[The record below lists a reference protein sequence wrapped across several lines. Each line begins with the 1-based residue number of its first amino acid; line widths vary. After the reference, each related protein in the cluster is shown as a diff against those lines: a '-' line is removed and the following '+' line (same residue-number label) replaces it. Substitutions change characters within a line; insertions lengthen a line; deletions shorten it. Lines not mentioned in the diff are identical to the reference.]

1 METITDKRFK
11 KRRGGGSSNPI
22 VFHDYEGFL
31 AKFKENPKTT
41 DECWT
46 PKDVYEA
53 VLKYVGEIYP
63 LEGKQILR
71 PFYPGGDYEH
81 AEYPSD
87 GVVVD
92 NPPFSM
98 FTKICR
104 FYVERN
110 IPFFLF
116 GPALTILSCCK
127 YGATAVVIG
136 RQIKFTNGANVP
148 CNFASNLFGSLTAIT
163 SPRLSELIEA
173 SPSQDTKVRLPKYI
187 YPDNLLSV
195 SDLKIMAR
203 GNVDFQVERDS
214 CVQIRNLVSMPKG
227 KGLFGEHL
235 LLSSAKAE
243 AKAEAKVEAEHR
255 IPVPLSPAELDII
268 RKLDSKDIKR

>member
-1 METITDKRFK
+1 METITDKRLK
-11 KRRGGGSSNPI
+11 KRRGGGSMNPI

-31 AKFKENPKTT
+31 AKFTENPKTT

-98 FTKICR
+98 FTKICC
-104 FYVERN
+104 FYMEHN

-116 GPALTILSCCK
+116 GPALTIFSCCK
-127 YGATAVVIG
+127 YGATAVVID
-136 RQIKFTNGANVP
+136 RHLKFTNGANVP
-148 CNFASNLFGSLTAIT
+148 CNFASNLFGNLMATT

-173 SPSQDTKVRLPKYI
+173 CPSQNTKVHLPKYI

-195 SDLKIMAR
+195 SDLQIMAR
-203 GNVDFQVERDS
+203 GGVEFCVDSEH
-214 CVQIRNLVSMPKG
+214 CVVVRNLVAMPKG
-227 KGLFGEHL
+227 KSLFGVHL
-235 LLSSAKAE
+235 LLSSAKAS
-243 AKAEAKVEAEHR
+243 AKASAENR
-255 IPVPLSPAELDII
+255 IPIPLSPAELDII
-268 RKLDSKDIKR
+268 SKLDSKDIKR

>member
-1 METITDKRFK
+1 METITDKCFK
-11 KRRGGGSSNPI
+11 KRRGGESMNPI

-31 AKFKENPKTT
+31 AKFTENPKTT

-53 VLKYVGEIYP
+53 VLEYVGEIYP

-104 FYVERN
+104 FYMERN

-116 GPALTILSCCK
+116 GPALTIFSCCK

-148 CNFASNLFGSLTAIT
+148 CNFASNLFGNLTAT
-163 SPRLSELIEA
+163 ASLRLSELIEA
-173 SPSQDTKVRLPKYI
+173 CPSQDTKVNLPKYI

-195 SDLKIMAR
+195 SDLQIMAR
-203 GNVDFQVERDS
+203 GGVEFCVDSEH
-214 CVQIRNLVSMPKG
+214 CVVVRNLVAMPKG
-227 KGLFGEHL
+227 KSLFGGHL
-235 LLSSAKAE
+235 LLSSAKAS
-243 AKAEAKVEAEHR
+243 AKASAENR
-255 IPVPLSPAELDII
+255 IPIPLSPAELDII
-268 RKLDSKDIKR
+268 SKLDSKDIKR

>member
-11 KRRGGGSSNPI
+11 KRRGGSMNPI
-22 VFHDYEGFL
+22 VFYDYEGFL

-53 VLKYVGEIYP
+53 VLKYVGEIYS

-98 FTKICR
+98 FTRICR
-104 FYVERN
+104 FYMEHN

-116 GPALTILSCCK
+116 GPALTIFSCCK
-127 YGATAVVIG
+127 HGSTAVVIG
-136 RQIKFTNGANVP
+136 RRIRFTNGADVP
-148 CNFASNLFGSLTAIT
+148 CNFASNLFGNILATTA
-163 SPRLSELIEA
+163 PRLDELIEMC
-173 SPSQDTKVRLPKYI
+173 PSQDVKVGLPKYN

-195 SDLKIMAR
+195 SDLQTITR
-203 GNVDFQVERDS
+203 GGVTFQVERDS
-214 CVQIRNLVSMPKG
+214 CVQIRRLAYMPKG
-227 KGLFGEHL
+227 KGLFGDHF
-235 LLSSAKAE
+235 LLSSAKAKAK
-243 AKAEAKVEAEHR
+243 AKAEAENC

-268 RKLDSKDIKR
+268 SKLDSKDIKR

>member
-1 METITDKRFK
+1 METITDKRLK
-11 KRRGGGSSNPI
+11 KRRGEKSMNPI

-98 FTKICR
+98 FIKICR
-104 FYVERN
+104 FYMEHN
-110 IPFFLF
+110 IPFFIF
-116 GPALTILSCCK
+116 GPALTISSCCK
-127 YGATAVVIG
+127 HGATAVVIG
-136 RQIKFTNGANVP
+136 RHIKFTNGADVP
-148 CNFASNLFGSLTAIT
+148 CNFASNLFGNILAATA
-163 SPRLSELIEA
+163 PRLDKLIEA
-173 SPSQDTKVRLPKYI
+173 CPSQDVKVGLPKYI

-195 SDLKIMAR
+195 SDLQIITR
-203 GNVDFQVERDS
+203 GDVTFQVERDS
-214 CVQIRNLVSMPKG
+214 CVLIRRLAYMPKG
-227 KGLFGEHL
+227 KPLFGDHF
-235 LLSSAKAE
+235 LLSSAKAKAK
-243 AKAEAKVEAEHR
+243 AKAENR

-268 RKLDSKDIKR
+268 SKLNSKDIKR

>member
-1 METITDKRFK
+1 M
-11 KRRGGGSSNPI
+11 NPI
-22 VFHDYEGFL
+22 VFHDYEDFL
-31 AKFKENPKTT
+31 AKFTENPKTT

-92 NPPFSM
+92 NPPFSC

-104 FYVERN
+104 FYTERN

-116 GPALTILSCCK
+116 GPALTIFSCCK
-127 YGATAVVIG
+127 HGATAVVIG
-136 RQIKFTNGANVP
+136 RHIKFTNGANVP
-148 CNFASNLFGSLTAIT
+148 CNFASNLFGNLMATT

-173 SPSQDTKVRLPKYI
+173 CPSQDTKVNLPKYI

-195 SDLKIMAR
+195 SDLQIMAR
-203 GNVDFQVERDS
+203 GGVEF
-214 CVQIRNLVSMPKG
+214 CVESELCVVVRNLAAMPKG
-227 KGLFGEHL
+227 KSLFGEHL
-235 LLSSAKAE
+235 LLSLAKASAKAS
-243 AKAEAKVEAEHR
+243 AENR
-255 IPVPLSPAELDII
+255 IPIPLSPAELDII
-268 RKLDSKDIKR
+268 SKLDSKDIKR